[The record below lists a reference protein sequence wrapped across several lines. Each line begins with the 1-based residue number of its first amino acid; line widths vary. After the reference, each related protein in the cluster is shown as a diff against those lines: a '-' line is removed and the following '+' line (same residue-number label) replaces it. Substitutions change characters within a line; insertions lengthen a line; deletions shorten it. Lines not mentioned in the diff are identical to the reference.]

1 MKKMVEFIT
10 CWSVIQR
17 KELLNAVVS
26 SLFVKPSIVSVIGM
40 VKHAMKNVDVKNA
53 EIKVQGRYLKGFNR
67 DVSVERV
74 NV

>member
-26 SLFVKPSIVSVIGM
+26 SLFVKPSTVSAIEM
-40 VKHAMKNVDVKNA
+40 AKHVMKNVDVKNA
-53 EIKVQGRYLKGFNR
+53 ETKVQGRYLKGFNR
-67 DVSVERV
+67 DVSVEKV